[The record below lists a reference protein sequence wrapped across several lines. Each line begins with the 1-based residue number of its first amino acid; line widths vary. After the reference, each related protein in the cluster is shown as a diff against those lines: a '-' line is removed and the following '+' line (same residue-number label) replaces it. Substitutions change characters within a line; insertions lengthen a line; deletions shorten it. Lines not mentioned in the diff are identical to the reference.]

1 MNFLKSIADKAK
13 SVTDSPLRQPGPAI
27 QDEGDVSG
35 QAEGFL
41 CPSCMAGFPSPEL
54 LQQHYEDEHII
65 DQDITETTQQPTERW
80 NYIYTYN
87 KYC

>member
-13 SVTDSPLRQPGPAI
+13 SVTDSPLRQPGPPI

-54 LQQHYEDEHII
+54 LQQHYEDQHII
-65 DQDITETTQQPTERW
+65 DQDISETTQQPTERW